1 MIQFRLIYQIGLALI
16 LSIGSL
22 LTHLP
27 THKPLLS
34 RNAPHVQ
41 SKKPDSIRIG
51 LLIPSWE
58 VTSAKNA
65 SELAIHI
72 ANEKGGYSGKP
83 FDLVVR
89 SVEGPWGAGSKE
101 SVSLVFD
108 DNVVAILGS
117 LDGRNAHL
125 VEQVATKAHIVYL
138 SAWASDP
145 TLSQA
150 FVPWYYRCVPSDRQ
164 QAKALVEEIYIRKKL
179 KRIGIISTDDYDSKS
194 GASAFMKITES
205 EKKPRPDQFL
215 YSYSEET
222 IKDFLKQLE
231 SKNLEGLVF
240 FGQAT
245 SSLEIIKQLR
255 KRGMKQAV
263 YGSLSLLNSEK
274 SASELEGVVIISP
287 NFWSTS
293 KGEKFIKD
301 YNERFGDSP
310 DLAAAYAYDGMN
322 LLIESIREIGF
333 DREKIQE
340 SLSRINFNGVTGNIY
355 FDKMGN
361 RISPVELVEIKNGK
375 TISIND

>member
-34 RNAPHVQ
+34 GNAPPVK
-41 SKKPDSIRIG
+41 SEKPDSIRIG

-58 VTSAKNA
+58 ATSAKNA

-125 VEQVATKAHIVYL
+125 AEQVATKAHIVYL

-150 FVPWYYRCVPSDRQ
+150 FVPWYFRCVPSDRQ

-255 KRGMKQAV
+255 KSAMKQAV

-301 YNERFGDSP
+301 YYERFGDSP
-310 DLAAAYAYDGMN
+310 DLAAAYAYDGIN
-322 LLIESIREIGF
+322 LLIESIREVGF